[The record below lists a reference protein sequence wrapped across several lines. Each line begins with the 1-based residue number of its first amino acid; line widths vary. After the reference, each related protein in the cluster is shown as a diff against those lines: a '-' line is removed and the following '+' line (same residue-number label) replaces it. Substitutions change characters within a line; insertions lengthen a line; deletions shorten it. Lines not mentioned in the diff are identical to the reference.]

1 LTCHGS
7 NRTINDIRRIVDSS
21 EHISLGDII
30 EKKIKTTNEWTL
42 LPNRGTHSALAPA
55 TYSGNFISYTKFP
68 ELFGKFSK
76 MRKILR
82 QLKEMKQIF
91 NYSFKAIKDEIVP
104 LLLSK
109 IANYLIDLGK
119 EGVSRVISVLHTHKI
134 SLMLFKENLFD
145 LQTNDSI
152 TQKYEKLNPSIKS
165 LLTKK
170 LNEEFK
176 TSIVAKKNKSKK
188 LNFYFS

>member
-1 LTCHGS
+1 
-7 NRTINDIRRIVDSS
+7 
-21 EHISLGDII
+21 
-30 EKKIKTTNEWTL
+30 
-42 LPNRGTHSALAPA
+42 
-55 TYSGNFISYTKFP
+55 
-68 ELFGKFSK
+68 

-91 NYSFKAIKDEIVP
+91 NFSFQAIKEEIVP

-109 IANYLIDLGK
+109 ITNYLIDLGK
-119 EGVSRVISVLHTHKI
+119 EGVEKVFSVLHIHKM

-145 LQTNDSI
+145 LQYNESI
-152 TQKYEKLNPSIKS
+152 THKYEKLNPSIKS

-176 TSIVAKKNKSKK
+176 TSIVNKKKKGKDYNFILADTEKSQKFDQEGNIIEEDSDGDEEGNESGVEENSKINVKSKETK
-188 LNFYFS
+188 KTTKKTKK